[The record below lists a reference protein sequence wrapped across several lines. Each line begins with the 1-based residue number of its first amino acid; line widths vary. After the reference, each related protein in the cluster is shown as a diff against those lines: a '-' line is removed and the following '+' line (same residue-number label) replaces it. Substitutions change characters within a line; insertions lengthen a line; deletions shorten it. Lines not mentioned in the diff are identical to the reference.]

1 MSSSRRPG
9 AAAFFGDGSS
19 GTSKV
24 PLPPSAG
31 YSLEEDSEGEE
42 EEPPPGTE
50 PPGDIPVSTQT
61 LDSFLS

>member
-1 MSSSRRPG
+1 M
-9 AAAFFGDGSS
+9 
-19 GTSKV
+19 

-50 PPGDIPVSTQT
+50 PPGDIPVGTQT
-61 LDSFLS
+61 LNSFLS